1 MELIFIFAI
10 VFFEVFLI
18 YLLQVMQVIRAF
30 WINAFVYDKML
41 TVFFGNQ
48 RVGAVRT
55 TKLKGSKS
63 AVLRR
68 ESGRA
73 DSTEELPLGAIV
85 LIEKKLGS
93 IASGAGTVIRDVAFR
108 PSADGSYF
116 LAIPLF
122 KVRDKV
128 SVVPV
133 LAEISNQGEFINLE
147 LLVLRRMGIIKSPL
161 LERDISAYKLN

>member
-1 MELIFIFAI
+1 M
-10 VFFEVFLI
+10 
-18 YLLQVMQVIRAF
+18 
-30 WINAFVYDKML
+30 YDKVL

-68 ESGRA
+68 EFGRA
-73 DSTEELPLGAIV
+73 DSAEELPFGAIV
-85 LIEKKLGS
+85 FIEKWLGS
-93 IASGAGTVIRDVAFR
+93 VASGAGTVIRDVAFR
-108 PSADGSYF
+108 PSADRAYF

-122 KVRDKV
+122 KVRDEV
-128 SVVPV
+128 FVVPV
-133 LAEISNQGEFINLE
+133 LAEIGNQGEFINLE

-161 LERDISAYKLN
+161 FERDISANKVN

>member
-1 MELIFIFAI
+1 M
-10 VFFEVFLI
+10 
-18 YLLQVMQVIRAF
+18 
-30 WINAFVYDKML
+30 YDKVL

-73 DSTEELPLGAIV
+73 DRAEELPFGAIV
-85 LIEKKLGS
+85 FIEKWLGS
-93 IASGAGTVIRDVAFR
+93 IASGTGTVVRDVTFR
-108 PSADGSYF
+108 ASADGSYF
-116 LAIPLF
+116 LAVTLF
-122 KVRDKV
+122 KVRDEV
-128 SVVPV
+128 FVVPV

-161 LERDISAYKLN
+161 LERDIPADKLNLNSASNL